1 MATYVASTV
10 ADTEGIHV
18 VRLNPHLRQN
28 YSIFMR
34 NFKQNNHKL
43 SNNRVQFSNRN
54 LLCKFEPPSKKSWIR
69 PCFYHSFYHIYM
81 GQPIW
86 DPYGTRLH
94 CPYGSH
100 TGVHMGPIRVSY
112 RLLAGFFKRQISA
125 KPECSRGG
133 GGGVSIFFCM
143 RRLEPSIYL
152 SPPKISGISSTQN
165 FFTRA
170 YVYMKISEYP
180 PPPPPPPPG
189 VFLHSYTRCPNE
201 SDKTGVMKIATRQ

>member
-1 MATYVASTV
+1 M
-10 ADTEGIHV
+10 
-18 VRLNPHLRQN
+18 VRSNPHLRQN

-34 NFKQNNHKL
+34 NFKQNQHKL
-43 SNNRVQFSNRN
+43 SNNHVQFSNRN

-69 PCFYHSFYHIYM
+69 PCFYHLFYFIYM

-94 CPYGSH
+94 CPY
-100 TGVHMGPIRVSY
+100 TGAHMGPIWVPY

-133 GGGVSIFFCM
+133 GSLFFSACVG
-143 RRLEPSIYL
+143 S
-152 SPPKISGISSTQN
+152 SPASTSHPQKYQEFQAPKKV
-165 FFTRA
+165 FTRA

-180 PPPPPPPPG
+180 PPPPPPRECSCIVIPG
-189 VFLHSYTRCPNE
+189 APVSQIKL
-201 SDKTGVMKIATRQ
+201 A

>member
-1 MATYVASTV
+1 M
-10 ADTEGIHV
+10 

-34 NFKQNNHKL
+34 NFKQNQHKL
-43 SNNRVQFSNRN
+43 SNNHVQFSNRN
-54 LLCKFEPPSKKSWIR
+54 PLCKFEPPSKKSWIR
-69 PCFYHSFYHIYM
+69 PCFYHLFYFIYM

-100 TGVHMGPIRVSY
+100 TGAHMGPIWVSY
-112 RLLAGFFKRQISA
+112 RLLAGFFERQISA

-133 GGGVSIFFCM
+133 LYFFSACVG
-143 RRLEPSIYL
+143 S
-152 SPPKISGISSTQN
+152 SPASTFHPKKYQEFQAPKI

-180 PPPPPPPPG
+180 PPPPPPG
-189 VFLHSYTRCPNE
+189 VFLHSYTRCPSE
-201 SDKTGVMKIATRQ
+201 SDKTGGMKIATRQ

>member
-1 MATYVASTV
+1 MKTRCYGCVLFF
-10 ADTEGIHV
+10 H
-18 VRLNPHLRQN
+18 
-28 YSIFMR
+28 F
-34 NFKQNNHKL
+34 
-43 SNNRVQFSNRN
+43 RN

-69 PCFYHSFYHIYM
+69 PCFYHLFYLIYM

-100 TGVHMGPIRVSY
+100 TGAHMGPIWVSY

-125 KPECSRGG
+125 NLSVPGG
-133 GGGVSIFFCM
+133 GGGGSLFFSACVGSSPASTFHPQKYQ
-143 RRLEPSIYL
+143 EFQAPKFFYPSLRKYENI
-152 SPPKISGISSTQN
+152 
-165 FFTRA
+165 R
-170 YVYMKISEYP
+170 V

>member
-1 MATYVASTV
+1 M
-10 ADTEGIHV
+10 

-34 NFKQNNHKL
+34 NFKQNQHKL
-43 SNNRVQFSNRN
+43 SNNHVKFSNRN

-69 PCFYHSFYHIYM
+69 PCFYDLFYLIYM

-100 TGVHMGPIRVSY
+100 TGAHMGPIWVSY

-125 KPECSRGG
+125 KPECSREG
-133 GGGVSIFFCM
+133 SLFFSACVG
-143 RRLEPSIYL
+143 S
-152 SPPKISGISSTQN
+152 SPASTFHPQKYQEFQAPKF

-180 PPPPPPPPG
+180 PPPG
-189 VFLHSYTRCPNE
+189 SVL
-201 SDKTGVMKIATRQ
+201 A

>member
-1 MATYVASTV
+1 M
-10 ADTEGIHV
+10 
-18 VRLNPHLRQN
+18 VRLNPHLKQN

-34 NFKQNNHKL
+34 NFKQNQHKL
-43 SNNRVQFSNRN
+43 SNNHVQFSNRN

-69 PCFYHSFYHIYM
+69 PCFYHLFYLIYM

-94 CPYGSH
+94 CPYVSH
-100 TGVHMGPIRVSY
+100 MGAHMGPIWVSY

-125 KPECSRGG
+125 KP

-152 SPPKISGISSTQN
+152 SPPKTSGISSTQI

-180 PPPPPPPPG
+180 PPPG
-189 VFLHSYTRCPNE
+189 VFLHSYTRCPNK
-201 SDKTGVMKIATRQ
+201 SYKTGVMKIATRQ

>member
-1 MATYVASTV
+1 M
-10 ADTEGIHV
+10 

-34 NFKQNNHKL
+34 NFKQNQHKL
-43 SNNRVQFSNRN
+43 SNNHVQFSYRN

-69 PCFYHSFYHIYM
+69 PCFYHLFYLIYM

-100 TGVHMGPIRVSY
+100 TGAHMGPIWVSY

-133 GGGVSIFFCM
+133 GGGGGSLFCFFSACVGSS
-143 RRLEPSIYL
+143 PASTFQ
-152 SPPKISGISSTQN
+152 PPKISGISSTQN

-170 YVYMKISEYP
+170 YVYIKISEYP
-180 PPPPPPPPG
+180 PPPPG
-189 VFLHSYTRCPNE
+189 SVL
-201 SDKTGVMKIATRQ
+201 A